1 MEKIVTFPGFGWE
14 FHLKPVLL
22 PITSSFGIH
31 WYGAII
37 AVGFLLAVLW
47 GCRQSSHFGI
57 KQDHVI
63 DMLFFAVPL
72 GIVGARLYYV
82 LNEFQDYRIPG
93 DPKATIIKI
102 VRIWDGGLAIYGGV
116 IAAVLTVLV
125 FCKVR
130 KIPFLPMA
138 DIGAMGLFIG
148 QCIGRWGNFVNVEAF
163 GDVTSLPWRMAGPNV
178 ASYLWGTRQI
188 EYDVYQQIVSGELG
202 VHPTFFYESLWNLIG
217 FLLVVFVVKKFRK
230 FDGQIFFSYVAW
242 YGIGRFFI
250 ERHRTDSIGPGEV
263 RISLFVAAVSAVAAI
278 CVIVYM
284 LAVKKA
290 DGTKLYVNLT
300 GKAADGPSESVE
312 EEDAS
317 AETENSAELTAEIKS
332 KEADQDAGETS

>member
-1 MEKIVTFPGFGWE
+1 MEKILTFPGFGWE

-22 PITSSFGIH
+22 SITDSFGIH

-47 GCRQSSHFGI
+47 GCRQSSRFGI

-72 GIVGARLYYV
+72 GIIGARLYYV
-82 LNEFQDYRIPG
+82 FNEFQDYRIPG
-93 DPKATIIKI
+93 DPKETIIKI

-138 DIGAMGLFIG
+138 DIGSMGLFIG

-178 ASYLWGTRQI
+178 ASYLLRTGQVDNAVYEQI
-188 EYDVYQQIVSGELG
+188 LSGELG

-217 FLLVVFVVKKFRK
+217 FLLVVLVIKKRRK

-250 ERHRTDSIGPGEV
+250 ERHRTDSIGPGEI
-263 RISLFVAAVSAVAAI
+263 RISLIVAAVSAVAAI
-278 CVIVYM
+278 LAIIYM
-284 LAVKKA
+284 LVVKKA
-290 DGTKLYVNLT
+290 DGTKLYVHQV
-300 GKAADGPSESVE
+300 GEAADGSTEVGEPEKALPE
-312 EEDAS
+312 EEE
-317 AETENSAELTAEIKS
+317 AEQIEESE
-332 KEADQDAGETS
+332 KEAAEDAGETT